1 MSWMERENVILG
13 EISLSDKDKYQMIS
27 LTHGNKTKQSGGG
40 GEDSDKQTL
49 TGKQTEGFQSKV
61 GNG

>member
-1 MSWMERENVILG
+1 MGLMERENVILG

-27 LTHGNKTKQSGGG
+27 LTHGNETKQRGA
-40 GEDSDKQTL
+40 GEETVTNRLL
-49 TGKQTEGFQSKV
+49 TRKQTEGFQSKV